1 VTFALAR
8 SLLLADAVTSAAL
21 AEALLVS
28 VTRRTSLVR
37 ALLGTGAID
46 PVRLEPLLERGGAP
60 YMRHI
65 SPVTFL
71 VQRLPSGLCD
81 RLLAIPVR
89 EDPRTKTVD
98 VAIVDARDPHPVEE
112 VGYWLRAPVR
122 MVRTSIA
129 SMEAALQSLAE
140 RIDAEPAPGMRALA
154 PPIWA
159 PSPPSASAMLA
170 QTPGFGL
177 PTSDARKSSHGSHG
191 SHGSRGSQ
199 GSQGTRALAD
209 GPEREGGDQDIA
221 IPLTR
226 RNFSPDPV
234 IELSP
239 ESVRRSRHETDPIL
253 YLKRRKAGAP
263 HLEDPLAGLAE
274 VAADAPA
281 PQAATDA
288 LKSAPAVA
296 EVIDEMRQTHERDRI
311 LDLLVAGMIGVAR
324 RVAVLAVRRDAL
336 VGWSGS
342 PELADRAALRGVRL
356 ANAMR
361 TVLHEALEQDGAR
374 LARMPT
380 DAAHA
385 PLLSIMSPHPS
396 GQIAVASVR
405 TEGKAVAVVFAADL
419 GDATAAIQRMTLLAG
434 AAGESLGRLLRERR
448 K

>member
-8 SLLLADAVTSAAL
+8 SLLLADAVTPAAL

-37 ALLGTGAID
+37 ALLGTRAID
-46 PVRLEPLLERGGAP
+46 LVRLEPLLERGGAP

-65 SPVTFL
+65 APVTFL

-89 EDPRTKTVD
+89 EDPRTKTID
-98 VAIVDARDPHPVEE
+98 VAVVDARDSHPVEE
-112 VGYWLRAPVR
+112 VGYWLKAPVR

-129 SMEAALQSLAE
+129 SMEAALLSLAE
-140 RIDAEPAPGMRALA
+140 RGDAEPVPGMRALA

-159 PSPPSASAMLA
+159 PAPQSASAMLA
-170 QTPGFGL
+170 QTPAFGL
-177 PTSDARKSSHGSHG
+177 PTSDARPP
-191 SHGSRGSQ
+191 SQ
-199 GSQGTRALAD
+199 GSQGSTQGSRAIAG

-226 RNFSPDPV
+226 RNLSPDPV

-239 ESVRRSRHETDPIL
+239 ESVRRSRHDTDPIL

-263 HLEDPLAGLAE
+263 HLEDPLAGLGDA
-274 VAADAPA
+274 VAAAPA

-288 LKSAPAVA
+288 PSSAPAVA
-296 EVIDEMRQTHERDRI
+296 EIIDEMRHAHERDQI
-311 LDLLVAGMIGVAR
+311 LDLLVAGVRGVAR

-342 PELADRAALRGVRL
+342 PELADRSALRGVRL

-361 TVLHEALEQDGAR
+361 TVLHEALDQDGAR

-385 PLLSIMSPHPS
+385 PLLSILRPHPT
-396 GQIAVASVR
+396 GQVAVASVR

-419 GDATAAIQRMTLLAG
+419 GDRAAAIERIALLAR

>member
-1 VTFALAR
+1 
-8 SLLLADAVTSAAL
+8 
-21 AEALLVS
+21 
-28 VTRRTSLVR
+28 
-37 ALLGTGAID
+37 
-46 PVRLEPLLERGGAP
+46 
-60 YMRHI
+60 MRHI
-65 SPVTFL
+65 APVTFL
-71 VQRLPSGLCD
+71 VQGLPPGLCE

-98 VAIVDARDPHPVEE
+98 VAVVDARDSHPVEE

-129 SMEAALQSLAE
+129 SMEAALLSLAE
-140 RIDAEPAPGMRALA
+140 RVDAEPVPGMRALA

-159 PSPPSASAMLA
+159 PAPTSASAMLA
-170 QTPGFGL
+170 QTPAFGL
-177 PTSDARKSSHGSHG
+177 PTVHARPWSQGSQGSQGSHG
-191 SHGSRGSQ
+191 PQ
-199 GSQGTRALAD
+199 GSQGTRALAG

-263 HLEDPLAGLAE
+263 HLEDPLAGLGEAT
-274 VAADAPA
+274 AAAPA

-288 LKSAPAVA
+288 LKTAPAVA
-296 EVIDEMRQTHERDRI
+296 EVIDEMRQARERDRI
-311 LDLLVAGMIGVAR
+311 LDLLVAGVSGVAR

-342 PELADRAALRGVRL
+342 PELADRPALRGVRL
-356 ANAMR
+356 ANGMR
-361 TVLHEALEQDGAR
+361 TVLHETLDQDGAR

-385 PLLSIMSPHPS
+385 PLLSIMRPHPRARSPSRRS
-396 GQIAVASVR
+396 GPRVRPSPWSSPPISANPPRRSSASRFSPAPPANPSV
-405 TEGKAVAVVFAADL
+405 GCCAN
-419 GDATAAIQRMTLLAG
+419 
-434 AAGESLGRLLRERR
+434 GESSARALI
-448 K
+448 